1 MTTMIQEKRVAP
13 AVPFLDLQALVGV
26 TKHPGGFAA
35 TDELLALCHVD
46 SAREVLNVG
55 CGIGVAPAYVAK
67 KHGCRVV
74 GVDISEKMVEWSH
87 QRAKEEHVEDK
98 VEFRVADVLA
108 LPFEAGRFDVV
119 FCESVLVFVPDK
131 RRAIAECVR
140 VTKPGGYVGINEMF
154 WIDEVSPE
162 LAARAQALIG
172 TASEMPTIAGWQ
184 ALWDELGLQE
194 RVVRSHQID
203 PSQEVKD
210 RMQWIGWRWL
220 LRAWGRGLRLII
232 SKPGV
237 RQSIKEQ
244 FNWPPDVMRK
254 MGYGLFVGRK

>member
-1 MTTMIQEKRVAP
+1 MNCWRC
-13 AVPFLDLQALVGV
+13 
-26 TKHPGGFAA
+26 A
-35 TDELLALCHVD
+35 TSILPVRCKCRLWHRRR
-46 SAREVLNVG
+46 S
-55 CGIGVAPAYVAK
+55 AYVAK

-74 GVDISEKMVEWSH
+74 GVDISEKMVEWSRQH
-87 QRAKEEHVEDK
+87 AKEEHVEDK

-108 LPFEAGRFDVV
+108 LPFEAGRFYVV
-119 FCESVLVFVPDK
+119 FCKSVLVFVPDK

-140 VTKPGGYVGINEMF
+140 VTKPGGYVGINVNVLDQRRGLPNLWRGPGPDRHGF
-154 WIDEVSPE
+154 GD
-162 LAARAQALIG
+162 ADDH
-172 TASEMPTIAGWQ
+172 GWQ
-184 ALWDELGLQE
+184 ALWDESGLQE

-220 LRAWGRGLRLII
+220 LRAWGRALRLIV